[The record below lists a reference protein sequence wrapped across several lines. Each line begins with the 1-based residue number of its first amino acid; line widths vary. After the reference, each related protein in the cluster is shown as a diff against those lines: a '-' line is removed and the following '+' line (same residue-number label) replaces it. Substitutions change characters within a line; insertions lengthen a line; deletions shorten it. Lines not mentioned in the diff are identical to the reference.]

1 LSCRFAD
8 IAVLFAQ
15 SSFFDQP
22 FYYAFKLSEAHV
34 ILSRWYWFGFVGS
47 LALLA
52 IAYFY
57 FQLELGL
64 APCPL
69 CMFQRGA
76 LVGVAA
82 FCLLGILFSPKK
94 VGSKVLAFGVTLSSI
109 FGLAIAGRQVWL
121 QHLPADQVPE
131 CGPDLAFMLEAFPFQ
146 QMITTVLAGSGECAE
161 VQWTL
166 LGMSMPT
173 WMVGIFVV
181 MTLLSLKLL
190 FLKER
195 SYFSGN
201 FGR

>member
-1 LSCRFAD
+1 
-8 IAVLFAQ
+8 
-15 SSFFDQP
+15 
-22 FYYAFKLSEAHV
+22 
-34 ILSRWYWFGFVGS
+34 
-47 LALLA
+47 
-52 IAYFY
+52 
-57 FQLELGL
+57 
-64 APCPL
+64 
-69 CMFQRGA
+69 
-76 LVGVAA
+76 
-82 FCLLGILFSPKK
+82 
-94 VGSKVLAFGVTLSSI
+94 
-109 FGLAIAGRQVWL
+109 
-121 QHLPADQVPE
+121 
-131 CGPDLAFMLEAFPFQ
+131 MLEAFPFQ